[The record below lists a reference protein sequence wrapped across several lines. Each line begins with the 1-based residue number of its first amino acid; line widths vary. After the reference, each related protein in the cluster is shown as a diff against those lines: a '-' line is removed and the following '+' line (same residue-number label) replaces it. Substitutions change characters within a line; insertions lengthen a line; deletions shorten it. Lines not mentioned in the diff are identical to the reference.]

1 MTYFR
6 SLLSALMRFSM
17 AIHVSEEELKSVTAT
32 ERNCSKHISVV
43 NDIYSWEK
51 ELIASKTLHQEGAVV
66 CSAVQIVADE
76 ANLSIEAS
84 KRALWAF
91 VREWELVHDEL
102 RTKREASPEGCSDA
116 MKAYMKGLEYQ
127 MSGNKLW
134 SQTTLRYIGVTEL

>member
-1 MTYFR
+1 MTYFP

-17 AIHVSEEELKSVTAT
+17 AIHISEEELKSVTAS
-32 ERNCSKHISVV
+32 ERNCSKHISVI

-51 ELIASKTLHQEGAVV
+51 ELIASETLHQEGAVV
-66 CSAVQIVADE
+66 CSAVQVVADE
-76 ANLSIEAS
+76 ANLSTDAS

-102 RTKREASPEGCSDA
+102 RAKREASPEGCSDA
-116 MKAYMKGLEYQ
+116 VKAYMKGLEYQ

-134 SQTTLRYIGVTEL
+134 SQTTLRYNGVTEL